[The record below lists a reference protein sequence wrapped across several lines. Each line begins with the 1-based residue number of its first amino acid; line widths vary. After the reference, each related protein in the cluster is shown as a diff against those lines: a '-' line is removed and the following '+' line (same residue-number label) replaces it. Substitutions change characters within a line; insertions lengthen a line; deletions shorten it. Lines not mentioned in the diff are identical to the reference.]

1 MEIADKSYDSG
12 ITDGLEIISYVANNN
27 GSQELVSGSMWHP
40 VSVVNRQAWQE
51 IEKKI
56 EASKRKIA
64 TGQVSCLHY
73 YMTANQMDT
82 GLLAKYTAQPRWLV
96 RLHLIPFFFNRLRAV
111 TLNKYVKIFKVPQGD
126 LIQGKLGTTVHN
138 QSKLVVQPD
147 D

>member
-1 MEIADKSYDSG
+1 
-12 ITDGLEIISYVANNN
+12 
-27 GSQELVSGSMWHP
+27 
-40 VSVVNRQAWQE
+40 
-51 IEKKI
+51 
-56 EASKRKIA
+56 
-64 TGQVSCLHY
+64 
-73 YMTANQMDT
+73 MDT

-96 RLHLIPFFFNRLRAV
+96 RLHLVPFFFNRLRAV